1 MIAIIALAAA
11 AVLPARSA
19 LESETKIVGFEYAFT
34 APSELPAGRRAFTF
48 ENRGKVPHELNITL
62 LKPGATIQQ
71 FITAANAG
79 KPLSPFIDAPVGVLF
94 AAPGKT
100 SPSALATELRAG
112 RTYAIIC
119 IFRDSAGK
127 PKHHALGM
135 FSAIHVSA
143 VPAPRVKALPV
154 DTIFAMDYAFRA
166 PQTLTAGTHY
176 FALVNTGKQRHEVA
190 VALLRK
196 GVTLQKIVEVDKVD
210 GDVEPYFEHDFGLLH
225 AQPGTTP
232 AGLLRI
238 ELLPGRTY
246 LLECGFSDT
255 DKSPP
260 HYKLGM
266 YGTINVP

>member
-1 MIAIIALAAA
+1 MIAFLALAATFTS
-11 AVLPARSA
+11 VPVRLPEA
-19 LESETKIVGFEYAFT
+19 ETRVIGFEYAFSVP
-34 APSELPAGRRAFTF
+34 AELPAGRRSFRF
-48 ENRGKVPHELNITL
+48 ENRGKRAHELNISL
-62 LKPGATIQQ
+62 LRAGATIQQ
-71 FITAANAG
+71 FIAAANAG
-79 KPLSPFIDAPVGVLF
+79 KPLAPFIDLPVGVLF

-100 SPSALATELRAG
+100 SPSALTTELRPG

-127 PKHHALGM
+127 PKHHNLGM
-135 FSAIHVSA
+135 FSAIHVGASPPPSA
-143 VPAPRVKALPV
+143 EPLHV
-154 DTIFAMDYAFRA
+154 DTVFAMDYAFRA
-166 PQTLTAGTHY
+166 PQTLAAGIHY
-176 FALVNTGKQRHEVA
+176 FAFVNTGKQRHEVA
-190 VALLRK
+190 VALLKK

-238 ELLPGRTY
+238 DILPGRTY

-266 YGTINVP
+266 YGTIKAR